1 MSETVKSFTLKGG
14 AYNVARAS
22 AVAQDEL
29 LSLLTQSL
37 IQRLS
42 ASEPGK
48 PVNEDVIFFMF
59 LAMPNAVKQKIDE
72 LMLGRVY
79 KKGTDQ
85 QVTLADVD
93 VMDWN
98 RLRARVLLWN
108 LEGFFTYWAE
118 ESAKDAASQAQA
130 TSTGI

>member
-1 MSETVKSFTLKGG
+1 MEQVKSFTLKQG

-29 LSLLTQSL
+29 LSLLTQAL

-42 ASEPGK
+42 ASKPGE

-59 LAMPNAVKQKIDE
+59 MAMPHAVKQKIDE
-72 LMLGRVY
+72 LMLDRVY
-79 KKGTDQ
+79 KKGTQ
-85 QVTLADVD
+85 QQISIADVD
-93 VMDWN
+93 AMEWN
-98 RLRARVLLWN
+98 RLRAKALIWN

-118 ESAKDAASQAQA
+118 ESANDAMQKASQAQ
-130 TSTGI
+130 